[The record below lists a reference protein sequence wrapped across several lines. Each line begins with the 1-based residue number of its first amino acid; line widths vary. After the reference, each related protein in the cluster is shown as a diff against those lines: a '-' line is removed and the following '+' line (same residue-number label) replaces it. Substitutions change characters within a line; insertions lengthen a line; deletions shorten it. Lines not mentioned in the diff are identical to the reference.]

1 MCTTIY
7 GLNFVSCF
15 CNLLA
20 RIYKPKTLCSQ
31 VSAFQW
37 NPLSY
42 CKHANKYCFLKNL
55 GVPFPCLNV
64 LQHFWRLLSGIWRW
78 YFHLIVAGT
87 LCPWL
92 IGKAVPP
99 GTSGPV
105 DPMEG
110 LASSG
115 MLESKSQLHKG
126 TWRRLGNQ
134 LGVPPVRL
142 VKNPDSNNRSAF
154 GRRGAWSPLKDPWV
168 TLSGV
173 KLGISGLG
181 SRAKVCETPPGFSH

>member
-1 MCTTIY
+1 MWIHWATADL
-7 GLNFVSCF
+7 LNKLVF
-15 CNLLA
+15 
-20 RIYKPKTLCSQ
+20 RKPWC
-31 VSAFQW
+31 
-37 NPLSY
+37 PLSEPSY
-42 CKHANKYCFLKNL
+42 NISGGSCAGFGVGVFTSLSPGL
-55 GVPFPCLNV
+55 GTPS
-64 LQHFWRLLSGIWRW
+64 LLGA
-78 YFHLIVAGT
+78 Y
-87 LCPWL
+87 
-92 IGKAVPP
+92 PP

-173 KLGISGLG
+173 KLGFSGLG

>member
-110 LASSG
+110 LDSPG
-115 MLESKSQLHKG
+115 TPESESWLHKG
-126 TWRRLGNQ
+126 TRRRFRNQ
-134 LGVPPVRL
+134 
-142 VKNPDSNNRSAF
+142 
-154 GRRGAWSPLKDPWV
+154 RGAMPISEKQYVNPWKAQVRIQKHFDILLKH
-168 TLSGV
+168 
-173 KLGISGLG
+173 GILWPCQSSWNSALLP
-181 SRAKVCETPPGFSH
+181 V